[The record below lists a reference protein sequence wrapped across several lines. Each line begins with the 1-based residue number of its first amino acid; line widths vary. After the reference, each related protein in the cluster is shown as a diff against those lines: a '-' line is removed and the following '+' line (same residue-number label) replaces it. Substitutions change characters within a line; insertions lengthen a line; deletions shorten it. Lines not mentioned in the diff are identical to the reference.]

1 MGYSTG
7 YFSEIVFKMAITPK
21 HGHIP
26 LYLKNLVHVHLYMYT
41 CTCTVV
47 YLYCLSFL
55 RINVHD
61 SSKLEL
67 VVGNE
72 IIRKNENYRY
82 VIAASIP
89 LRDKMVTPLMIIN
102 TILTHFSTPSS
113 MYLTHY

>member
-1 MGYSTG
+1 MDYAP
-7 YFSEIVFKMAITPK
+7 IVFKEPCTCTTVQVY
-21 HGHIP
+21 
-26 LYLKNLVHVHLYMYT
+26 LYMYSCTCTVVHVQVYMYT

-55 RINVHD
+55 RINVHN